1 MNVLTS
7 MNRKVIAMSTV
18 TAVIPSINGVA
29 LVKDHETLD
38 LDTLRERAYA
48 ELLRQAAVR
57 MGRLPEQHL
66 SVAPE
71 LSDAERQVIESMLDE
86 AVVLPA
92 PSAEACE
99 RYYKANHKKYMVD
112 QALHIRHIL
121 FAVTPGVNVQA
132 LARKAEELLMMLMD
146 KSTGAHVFA
155 EQAAVFSNCPSGQQ
169 GGDLGW
175 IAPSDCAPELAE
187 FLFYQPEAEVAIGIQ
202 SRLVHTRFGLHIVDV
217 LEKKPGRQ
225 LTFDEV
231 HERVQTQ
238 LTMQSRATAWRQYM
252 MLLVGDA
259 EVVGVELD
267 GADTPLVQA

>member
-1 MNVLTS
+1 
-7 MNRKVIAMSTV
+7 MSTV
-18 TAVIPSINGVA
+18 TAAIPSINGVA
-29 LVKDHETLD
+29 LVSDNETLD
-38 LDTLRERAYA
+38 QDTLRERAYA

-86 AVVLPA
+86 AVVVPA

-99 RYYKANHKKYMVD
+99 RYYKANHKKYIVD
-112 QALHIRHIL
+112 QAVRLRHIL

-132 LARKAEELLMMLMD
+132 LARKAEELLLMLMD
-146 KSTGAHVFA
+146 NTTGANVFA

-175 IAPSDCAPELAE
+175 ISPSDCAPELAE
-187 FLFYQPEAEVAIGIQ
+187 FLFYQPEADVALGIQ
-202 SRLVHTRFGLHIVDV
+202 PRLVHTRFGLHIIDV
-217 LEKKPGRQ
+217 LEKNPGRQ
-225 LTFDEV
+225 LSLEEV
-231 HERVQTQ
+231 HDRVQTQ
-238 LTMQSRATAWRQYM
+238 LTMQSKATAWRQYM

>member
-1 MNVLTS
+1 
-7 MNRKVIAMSTV
+7 MSTV
-18 TAVIPSINGVA
+18 TAAIPSINGVA
-29 LVKDHETLD
+29 LVSDNETLD
-38 LDTLRERAYA
+38 QDTLRERAYA

-71 LSDAERQVIESMLDE
+71 LSDTERLVIESMLDE
-86 AVVLPA
+86 AVVVPA

-99 RYYKANHKKYMVD
+99 RYYKANHKKYIVD
-112 QALHIRHIL
+112 QAVRLRHIL

-132 LARKAEELLMMLMD
+132 LARKAEEMLLMLMD
-146 KSTGAHVFA
+146 KTTGAHVFA

-175 IAPSDCAPELAE
+175 ITPSDCAPELAD
-187 FLFYQPEAEVAIGIQ
+187 FLFYQPEADVALGIQ
-202 SRLVHTRFGLHIVDV
+202 PRLVHTRFGLHIIDV
-217 LEKKPGRQ
+217 LEKKPGCQ
-225 LTFDEV
+225 LSFEEV
-231 HERVQTQ
+231 HDRVQTQ
-238 LTMQSRATAWRQYM
+238 LAMQSRATAWRQYM

-259 EVVGVELD
+259 DVVGAELD

>member
-1 MNVLTS
+1 MKDLSS
-7 MNRKVIAMSTV
+7 MNEKVIAMSTV

-29 LVKDHETLD
+29 LVKDHETPD

-86 AVVLPA
+86 AVVV
-92 PSAEACE
+92 PSPSPEACE

-146 KSTGAHVFA
+146 KSTGVHVFA

-175 IAPSDCAPELAE
+175 ITPSDCAPELAE

-202 SRLVHTRFGLHIVDV
+202 PRLVHTRFGLHIVDV

-259 EVVGVELD
+259 DVVGIELD